1 MIFIFLLC
9 DNCLSFDRVQLLLVF
24 RKKQERTHKSVIK
37 TTHNSKTAKDTEKK
51 VYIWANKYTK
61 NSNSFINQ

>member
-24 RKKQERTHKSVIK
+24 KKKQERTHKSVIK
-37 TTHNSKTAKDTEKK
+37 TTHKKNSLAKDTEKK
-51 VYIWANKYTK
+51 KKYIYGP
-61 NSNSFINQ
+61 INI